1 MPGPRHDEQV
11 LAGVTG
17 GISLTIGPP
26 ITSPTTRP
34 SGRPAA
40 TGHCPGAHHPM
51 ASGDGLLVRIRPRL
65 ARLTAAQTL
74 GFCALSQR
82 FGSGVIDLTSR
93 ANLQLRGIRPED
105 HAAVIDALCELGL
118 LDADAAIE
126 TRPAVLVTPCWQPG
140 DDTERI
146 ATELTA
152 RLGELPG
159 LPPKFGFAVDAGP
172 APVLTTASADVRI
185 ERAASGT
192 LIVRADG
199 AAAGQPV
206 TAAQATDAALTLAAW
221 FAATATPTAAA
232 TATAVATSTS
242 TSATPAAEPVAK
254 RMRGYLRTHALPLG
268 TAPLEVAAAPA
279 ALPAPGRSMVG
290 SEVGAEASSS
300 FGPAFGAAFG
310 SACGSPLG
318 PTPGGAVGSAFQ
330 PALWPVYG
338 VAFGQIDAAALA
350 CLMRDSGATALRLM
364 PNRGIV
370 LEHGTWCET
379 SAFVTAADDPLWSVD
394 ACPGMP
400 ACASATV
407 ATRELARS
415 LIANLTDLADFFDLV
430 TDRDPDCATDAA
442 TASIPATT
450 SIPDPAE
457 PRKPPTLHMSGC
469 VKGCARARAAD
480 ITLVGRNGA
489 FDLVLAGCAWDAPSR
504 TGLSAETLRAA
515 RGASDARL

>member
-105 HAAVIDALCELGL
+105 HAALIKALCELGL

-126 TRPAVLVTPCWQPG
+126 TRPAVLVTPCWRPG

-152 RLGELPG
+152 RLGELPQ
-159 LPPKFGFAVDAGP
+159 LPAKFGFVVDAGP

-242 TSATPAAEPVAK
+242 TSATPAAEPVSK
-254 RMRGYLRTHALPLG
+254 RMRGHLRTHALPLG

-300 FGPAFGAAFG
+300 FGPAFG

-370 LEHGTWCET
+370 LEQGTWCET
-379 SAFVTAADDPLWSVD
+379 SAFVTVADDPLWSVD
-394 ACPGMP
+394 ACPGAP

-415 LIANLTDLADFFDLV
+415 LVANLTDLADFFDLV
-430 TDRDPDCATDAA
+430 TDRDPDCATATA

-457 PRKPPTLHMSGC
+457 PRKPPTLHVSGC
-469 VKGCARARAAD
+469 AKGCARARAAD

-515 RGASDARL
+515 NGASDARL